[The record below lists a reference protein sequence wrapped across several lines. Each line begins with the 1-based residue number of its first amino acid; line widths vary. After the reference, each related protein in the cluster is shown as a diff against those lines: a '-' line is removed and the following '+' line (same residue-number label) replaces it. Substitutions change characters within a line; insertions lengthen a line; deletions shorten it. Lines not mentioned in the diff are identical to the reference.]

1 MTNAN
6 GPVSQEAAIA
16 VLAILGAKDHYAA
29 MDASR
34 DASVAE
40 LRRAYLKASVLVHPD
55 KNQHP
60 QATRAFQRVAAAWA
74 VLSDPQK
81 RRDYDQELQEGDQ
94 NDEIQL
100 TPDEAFAAFAFA
112 AACAGGGAGFG
123 DMAETLFWA
132 QQLGLSRPIASCPG
146 IASGVAGGNDAV
158 QATTQGLCL
167 SLGLYSAG
175 LVISFLGLPRIG
187 SFARRMAL
195 VQGVSQ
201 VVIAS
206 QVPAVRM
213 ACHTASMQAQEAI
226 GNFASQHPDWT
237 SVATRLQ
244 SDGQNLCRN
253 VCARSVEA
261 AKSLK
266 QIMDDM
272 DFHQATE
279 KVRGAAV
286 EGAAGLQ
293 KVREVFELEDS
304 WSMRSCLGWKEDS
317 DEEDDWYVQNLRLR
331 KQRESWKPRCGS
343 WVRLS
348 NLQRARHLEGC
359 LGEVMAYNRDSG
371 RYLVQLLPPSKGKDA
386 LGPIFQGGSVE
397 PISKL
402 VLLQNLRPAVERT
415 LKPPLKEANFI

>member
-1 MTNAN
+1 
-6 GPVSQEAAIA
+6 
-16 VLAILGAKDHYAA
+16 

-60 QATRAFQRVAAAWA
+60 QATRAFQRVPSTAKEP
-74 VLSDPQK
+74 SSI
-81 RRDYDQELQEGDQ
+81 QELQEGDQ

-100 TPDEAFAAFAFA
+100 SPEEAFAAFAFA

-132 QQLGLSRPIASCPG
+132 QQLGLSRPMASCPG
-146 IASGVAGGNDAV
+146 IAGLAGCGGGVGGGSNDAV

-213 ACHTASMQAQEAI
+213 ACHTASMQAQEAL

-237 SVATRLQ
+237 QPIFFLLPMGCKGSKTQVDAPTTNSKAEIQAETTLPEKEDQVWGVAGESPLFVPQ
-244 SDGQNLCRN
+244 
-253 VCARSVEA
+253 
-261 AKSLK
+261 
-266 QIMDDM
+266 MDDV
-272 DFHQATE
+272 A
-279 KVRGAAV
+279 GAPKTCTFCCA
-286 EGAAGLQ
+286 
-293 KVREVFELEDS
+293 
-304 WSMRSCLGWKEDS
+304 
-317 DEEDDWYVQNLRLR
+317 
-331 KQRESWKPRCGS
+331 
-343 WVRLS
+343 
-348 NLQRARHLEGC
+348 
-359 LGEVMAYNRDSG
+359 
-371 RYLVQLLPPSKGKDA
+371 
-386 LGPIFQGGSVE
+386 
-397 PISKL
+397 
-402 VLLQNLRPAVERT
+402 
-415 LKPPLKEANFI
+415 